1 MSRPNIRK
9 IINYLIQLQT
19 RICTTL
25 EREEIKKQFSKEVW
39 NRKNISHGVTRI
51 IENGL
56 LFEKAGVNFSFIKG
70 KKLFKSALP
79 EHKSIEGKPFIA
91 TGISSVI
98 HPYNPYIP
106 TAHFNIRFFSSENGV
121 WWFGGG
127 FDLTPF
133 YPFKKDCIHWHQV
146 SKYLCNKYD
155 KDIYSNYKNWADKYF
170 YLNHR
175 NESRGIG
182 GIFFDY
188 LNIWDFKKSFDF
200 IKDVGNGFISAYLPI
215 VRKRKKQSFSKKQRI
230 FQLYRRGRYV
240 EFNLIYDRGTLFGL
254 QSNGRIESI
263 LMSLPPKVAWNYN
276 YKPIITSNENKI
288 YNSFLSPKH
297 WI

>member
-1 MSRPNIRK
+1 
-9 IINYLIQLQT
+9 
-19 RICTTL
+19 
-25 EREEIKKQFSKEVW
+25 
-39 NRKNISHGVTRI
+39 
-51 IENGL
+51 
-56 LFEKAGVNFSFIKG
+56 
-70 KKLFKSALP
+70 LP
-79 EHKSIEGKPFIA
+79 ENKNIEGKPFIA

-106 TAHFNIRFFSSENGV
+106 TAHFNVRFFLSENKV

-133 YPFKKDCIHWHQV
+133 YPYKKDCVHWHKT
-146 SKYLCNKYD
+146 SKYLCDKYH
-155 KDIYSNYKNWADKYF
+155 KDIYLKYKNWADKYF

-175 NESRGIG
+175 KESRGIG

-188 LNIWDFKKSFDF
+188 LNMWDYRKCFNF
-200 IKDVGNGFISAYLPI
+200 IQDVGNSFIKAYVPI
-215 VRKRKKQSFSKKQRI
+215 LNNRKSSSFSKKNKI

-263 LMSLPPKVAWNYN
+263 LMSLPPKVIWNYN
-276 YKPIITSNENKI
+276 YYPSKTEIERNLYSSYLI
-288 YNSFLSPKH
+288 PKN